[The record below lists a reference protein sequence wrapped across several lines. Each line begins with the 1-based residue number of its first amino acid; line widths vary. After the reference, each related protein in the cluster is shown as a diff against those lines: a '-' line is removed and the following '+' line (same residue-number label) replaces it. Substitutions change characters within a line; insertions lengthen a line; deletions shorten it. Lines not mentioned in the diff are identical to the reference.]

1 VAEPFSES
9 WFYAPGLESPGDA
22 FPLPEEEAHHLRKVL
37 RLKPGDSVIASNGRG
52 RVFACAVRGSD
63 TRVSD
68 AGILLAAES
77 LLAQEPEPPRLN
89 FLLGLLKG
97 RDLEEPVEGICQLA
111 VHRIFLAETDHCQTF
126 KGQDH
131 SRMLERLRAKSL
143 VGLKQAKKAWL
154 TAIHAP
160 AALRVWRAANPDLPL
175 VIAAPGEDT
184 GLPRAGTAF
193 ALAVGPEGGFSAAE
207 AAWFREQGCGNLSL
221 GKTRIRGTH
230 APLLAAGKLMGL
242 GLA

>member
-9 WFYAPGLESPGDA
+9 WFYAPGLESPGDV
-22 FPLPEEEAHHLRKVL
+22 FSLPEEESHHLRKVL

-52 RVFACAVRGSD
+52 RVFACSVR
-63 TRVSD
+63 D
-68 AGILLAAES
+68 AAAGMLLAAES

-97 RDLEEPVEGICQLA
+97 RDLEEPVEGLSQLA
-111 VHRIFLAETDHCQTF
+111 VHRIFLADTDHCQTF

-131 SRMLERLRAKSL
+131 SRLLERLRAKSL

-154 TAIHAP
+154 TEIHAP
-160 AALRVWRAANPDLPL
+160 TAMRAWRASNPGLPL
-175 VIAAPGEDT
+175 VIAAPGEDM
-184 GLPRAGTAF
+184 GLPMPGSAF
-193 ALAVGPEGGFSAAE
+193 SLAVGPEGGFSAAE
-207 AAWFREQGCGNLSL
+207 IAWFREQGCGTLSL

>member
-1 VAEPFSES
+1 MAEPFSES
-9 WFYAPGLESPGDA
+9 WFYAPRLASPGDA
-22 FPLPEEEAHHLRKVL
+22 FPLPEAESHHLRKVL
-37 RLKPGDSVIASNGRG
+37 RLKPGDSVIAANGRG
-52 RVFACAVRGSD
+52 RVFACAIRGAD
-63 TRVSD
+63 GG
-68 AGILLAAES
+68 ALLAAET
-77 LLAQEPEPPRLN
+77 LLAAEPEPPRLN

-97 RDLEEPVEGICQLA
+97 RDLEEPVEGLCQLA

-131 SRMLERLRAKSL
+131 ARLLERLRAKSL

-154 TAIHAP
+154 TEILAP
-160 AALRVWRAANPDLPL
+160 SPLRAWRAANPGLPL
-175 VIAAPGEDT
+175 AIAAPGEDE
-184 GLPRAGTAF
+184 GLPARGKAF

-207 AAWFREQGCGNLSL
+207 MAWFREQGCGTLAL
-221 GKTRIRGTH
+221 GRTRIRGTH

>member
-22 FPLPEEEAHHLRKVL
+22 FPLPAEESHHLRKVL
-37 RLKPGDSVIASNGRG
+37 RLKPGDSVIAANGRG
-52 RVFACAVRGSD
+52 RVFACAIRGTD
-63 TRVSD
+63 EGT
-68 AGILLAAES
+68 LLAAET
-77 LLAQEPEPPRLN
+77 LLVDEPEPPRLN

-97 RDLEEPVEGICQLA
+97 RDLEEPVEGLCQLA

-126 KGQDH
+126 KGQEH
-131 SRMLERLRAKSL
+131 ARLLERLRAKSL

-154 TAIHAP
+154 TEILAP
-160 AALRVWRAANPDLPL
+160 LPLRAWRAAHPGLPL
-175 VIAAPGEDT
+175 AIAAPGEDA
-184 GLPRAGTAF
+184 GLPARGAAF

-207 AAWFREQGCGNLSL
+207 MAWFREQGCGTLAL